1 LADELTDTKE
11 KLENAEKHNEGLDQK
26 LQTALFHQNDIRE
39 TEEMTQFGLEDSRE
53 ESVHSMQLNK
63 DPEAGPQIA
72 ELQA

>member
-1 LADELTDTKE
+1 
-11 KLENAEKHNEGLDQK
+11 
-26 LQTALFHQNDIRE
+26 
-39 TEEMTQFGLEDSRE
+39 MTQFGLEDSRE